1 MCITYILRLSVNYL
15 ISAEPLSDP
24 YSVRM
29 LRFIGRVAD
38 GATETRA
45 RLILLKD
52 MESIVTAEELVLIK
66 NGGEINP
73 VNEILGVLR
82 EGLGKNEFLSHTSYR
97 PDVAYLR
104 HGGEPSGSREVYSFA
119 IEPIGVI
126 TNEGIEP
133 NRAIIQPRS
142 PVYLL
147 EDNDRPFEHIV
158 KGRDVIWSDAYFEG
172 HPSWKIPFDKV
183 FLPYHVGVYGSTGC
197 GKSWFTRHILVPLYR
212 KAGYKVLILD
222 WSGTDYVPL
231 LGNDEV
237 IRITEIALDEESILS
252 YFQDKTFGF
261 ARNDFIRDCFDE
273 FLEGW
278 IGRVKDAYSNSENPA
293 EHLYNELKTNI
304 EMAVSSIDHRGS
316 KASAQR
322 AFRRIF
328 RRLKPSDLYP
338 VMGVLSVEELFQ
350 NLEMKGLL
358 AVDMSGALTEAKLGF
373 FLSLSKYLYG
383 LMESGRNLGIALII
397 DEAPQYAPWD
407 AHGIQ
412 AETCEMIKNLAA
424 LGRKR
429 MLNLTL
435 IAQGIKGEIGI
446 NAAVRRNLNTHFFGR
461 IHPLDA
467 SGEGGASEWLS
478 PYGISPNQLL
488 QLKPGRFYFA
498 GVMNPSPVPLLI
510 TYKPMGGVQGG

>member
-1 MCITYILRLSVNYL
+1 MRL
-15 ISAEPLSDP
+15 
-24 YSVRM
+24 
-29 LRFIGRVAD
+29 IGRIAD

-52 MESIVTAEELVLIK
+52 MERNVVSEEIVLIK
-66 NGGEINP
+66 NGGEANP

-82 EGLGKNEFLSHTSYR
+82 EGLGKNEFLSYTSYR

-104 HGGEPSGSREVYSFA
+104 HGGEPSGAREVYSFSV
-119 IEPIGVI
+119 EPIGVI
-126 TNEGIEP
+126 TENGIEP

-147 EDNDRPFEHIV
+147 DEGENPFEYIV
-158 KGRDVIWSDAYFEG
+158 RGRDVIWSDAYLEG
-172 HPSWKIPFDKV
+172 HPSWKIPFDKS

-197 GKSWFTRHILVPLYR
+197 GKSWFTRYILVPLYR
-212 KAGYKVLILD
+212 RAGYKVLLLD

-231 LGNDEV
+231 LKREEV
-237 IRITEIALDEESILS
+237 IRMTEIALDEESVLS

-261 ARNDFIRDCFDE
+261 SKNDFIKDFFDE
-273 FLEGW
+273 FIEGW
-278 IGRVKDAYSNSENPA
+278 INRVKEARLNSENPA
-293 EHLYNELKTNI
+293 EHLYNELKSHIEESIWNI
-304 EMAVSSIDHRGS
+304 DRKSSRT
-316 KASAQR
+316 AAQR

-328 RRLKPSDLYP
+328 RKLKPQDLYP
-338 VMGVLSVEELFQ
+338 VMGSISIEELFQ
-350 NLEMKGLL
+350 KLEKRGML
-358 AVDMSGALTEAKLGF
+358 AIDMSGALAEAKLGF
-373 FLSLSKYLYG
+373 FLSLSKHLYG
-383 LMESGRNLGIALII
+383 LMEAGESLGISLII

-407 AHGIQ
+407 ARGIQ

-478 PYGISPNQLL
+478 PYGISSNQLL

-498 GVMNPSPVPLLI
+498 GVMNPSPIPLLI
-510 TYKPMGGVQGG
+510 TYNPEDCRGFEDV

>member
-1 MCITYILRLSVNYL
+1 MRI
-15 ISAEPLSDP
+15 
-24 YSVRM
+24 
-29 LRFIGRVAD
+29 IGRVAD
-38 GATETRA
+38 GATETKA

-52 MESIVTAEELVLIK
+52 MEKNVVSEELVLIK
-66 NGGEINP
+66 NGGENNP

-104 HGGEPSGSREVYSFA
+104 HGGEPSGAREVYSFA
-119 IEPIGVI
+119 IEPIGAL
-126 TNEGIEP
+126 TNDGIEP
-133 NRAIIQPRS
+133 NRFIIQPRS

-147 EDNDRPFEHIV
+147 EDQDNPLERIA
-158 KGRDVIWSDAYFEG
+158 KGRDVVWSDAYLEG
-172 HPSWKIPFDKV
+172 HPSWKVPFDKI

-197 GKSWFTRHILVPLYR
+197 GKSWFTRYILIPLYR

-222 WSGTDYVPL
+222 WSGTDYAPL
-231 LGNDEV
+231 MKNDEV
-237 IRITEIALDEESILS
+237 IKLSEIALDEESILS

-261 ARNDFIRDCFDE
+261 ARNDVVKDCFDE

-278 IGRVKDAYSNSENPA
+278 VSKVKDAYLNSENPS
-293 EHLYNELKTNI
+293 EHLYKELKAYIENI
-304 EMAVSSIDHRGS
+304 VSSLERKYS
-316 KASAQR
+316 RAAAQR
-322 AFRRIF
+322 ACRRVF
-328 RRLKPSDLYP
+328 RRLKPSDLHP
-338 VMGVLSVEELFQ
+338 VMGVLGIEELFQ
-350 NLEMKGLL
+350 EVERKGIL
-358 AVDMSGALTEAKLGF
+358 AIDMGGALTEAKLGF
-373 FLSLSKYLYG
+373 FLSLSKYLYS
-383 LMESGRNLGIALII
+383 LMETGRNLGIALVI

-407 AHGIQ
+407 ARGLQ

-435 IAQGIKGEIGI
+435 IAQGIKGEIGV

-478 PYGISPNQLL
+478 PYGISPSNLL
-488 QLKPGRFYFA
+488 QLKLGRFYFA
-498 GVMNPSPVPLLI
+498 GAMNPSPVPLLI
-510 TYKPMGGVQGG
+510 TYKPEN

>member
-1 MCITYILRLSVNYL
+1 LK
-15 ISAEPLSDP
+15 
-24 YSVRM
+24 
-29 LRFIGRVAD
+29 FIGRVAD

-45 RLILLKD
+45 RLILLKG
-52 MESIVTAEELVLIK
+52 MENSVLAEELVLIK
-66 NGGEINP
+66 NGGEERL
-73 VNEILGVLR
+73 VNKILGVLR

-104 HGGEPSGSREVYSFA
+104 HGGEPSGAREVYSFA
-119 IEPIGVI
+119 IEPIGAV
-126 TNEGIEP
+126 TDEGIEP

-142 PVYLL
+142 PVFLL
-147 EDNDRPFEHIV
+147 EDEDRPFDDIV
-158 KGRDVIWSDAYFEG
+158 KGRDVIWSDAYLEG
-172 HPSWKIPFDKV
+172 HPSWKIPFDKT

-197 GKSWFTRHILVPLYR
+197 GKSWFTRNILVPLYR

-222 WSGTDYVPL
+222 WSGSDYAPL
-231 LGNDEV
+231 LKNDEV
-237 IRITEIALDEESILS
+237 IRISEIALDEESILS
-252 YFQDKTFGF
+252 YFQDKTFNF
-261 ARNDFIRDCFDE
+261 SKNDVIKDCFDE
-273 FLEGW
+273 FIDGW
-278 IGRVKDAYSNSENPA
+278 TAKVKEAYLNSENPA
-293 EHLYNELKTNI
+293 EHLYQELKAYI
-304 EMAVSSIDHRGS
+304 DSVVSSIKREDSR
-316 KASAQR
+316 AAAQR
-322 AFRRIF
+322 AQRRIF
-328 RRLKPSDLYP
+328 RRLKPQDLYP
-338 VMGVLSVEELFQ
+338 VMGILSIEELFQ
-350 NLEMKGLL
+350 ELERKGTL
-358 AVDMSGALTEAKLGF
+358 AIDMGGALTEAKLGF
-373 FLSLSKYLYG
+373 FLSLSKYLYS

-407 AHGIQ
+407 ARGIQ

-435 IAQGIKGEIGI
+435 IAQGIKGEIGV

-498 GVMNPSPVPLLI
+498 GAMNPSPVPLLI
-510 TYKPMGGVQGG
+510 TYKPPA

>member
-1 MCITYILRLSVNYL
+1 MKL
-15 ISAEPLSDP
+15 
-24 YSVRM
+24 
-29 LRFIGRVAD
+29 IGRVAD
-38 GATETRA
+38 GATETKA

-52 MESIVTAEELVLIK
+52 MESKVVAEELVLIK
-66 NGGEINP
+66 NGGEDNP

-82 EGLGKNEFLSHTSYR
+82 EGLGKNEFLSYRSYR

-104 HGGEPSGSREVYSFA
+104 HGGEPSGAREVYSFA
-119 IEPIGVI
+119 IEPLGAI
-126 TNEGIEP
+126 TDDGIEP

-147 EDNDRPFEHIV
+147 EDNDRPFKWIV
-158 KGRDVIWSDAYFEG
+158 KGRDVVWSEAYLEG
-172 HPSWKIPFDKV
+172 HPSWKIPFDKT

-197 GKSWFTRHILVPLYR
+197 GKSWFTRYILVPLYR

-222 WSGTDYVPL
+222 WSGTDYAPL
-231 LGNDEV
+231 LRNDEV
-237 IRITEIALDEESILS
+237 IRISDVALDEESILS
-252 YFQDKTFGF
+252 YFQDKTYGF
-261 ARNDFIRDCFDE
+261 ARSDIIKDCFDE

-278 IGRVKDAYSNSENPA
+278 TSKVKEAYLNSENPA
-293 EHLYNELKTNI
+293 EHLYQELRNRI
-304 EMAVSSIDHRGS
+304 EEAVSNIRRNDWR
-316 KASAQR
+316 ASAQR
-322 AFRRIF
+322 AYRRIF
-328 RRLKPSDLYP
+328 RKLKPSDFHP
-338 VMGVLSVEELFQ
+338 VMGILSIEELFQ
-350 NLEMKGLL
+350 ELKRKGVL
-358 AVDMSGALTEAKLGF
+358 AIDMSGTLTEAKLGF
-373 FLSLSKYLYG
+373 FLSLSKYLYS
-383 LMESGRNLGIALII
+383 LMEAGKSLGIALII

-407 AHGIQ
+407 ARGIQ
-412 AETCEMIKNLAA
+412 GETCEMIKNLAA

-435 IAQGIKGEIGI
+435 IAQGIRGEIGV

-498 GVMNPSPVPLLI
+498 GAMNPSPVPLLI
-510 TYKPMGGVQGG
+510 TYTPAQSGKMGDMNG

>member
-1 MCITYILRLSVNYL
+1 LR
-15 ISAEPLSDP
+15 I
-24 YSVRM
+24 
-29 LRFIGRVAD
+29 IGRVAD
-38 GATETRA
+38 GATETKA

-52 MESIVTAEELVLIK
+52 MEKNVVSEELVLIK
-66 NGGEINP
+66 NGGENNP

-104 HGGEPSGSREVYSFA
+104 HGGEPSGAREVYSFA
-119 IEPIGVI
+119 IEPIGAL
-126 TNEGIEP
+126 TNDGIEP
-133 NRAIIQPRS
+133 NRFIIQPRS

-147 EDNDRPFEHIV
+147 EDQDNPLERIA
-158 KGRDVIWSDAYFEG
+158 KGRDVVWSDAYLEG
-172 HPSWKIPFDKV
+172 HPSWKVPFDKI

-197 GKSWFTRHILVPLYR
+197 GKSWFTRYILIPLYR

-222 WSGTDYVPL
+222 WSGTDYAPL
-231 LGNDEV
+231 MKNDEV
-237 IRITEIALDEESILS
+237 IKLSEIALDEESILS

-261 ARNDFIRDCFDE
+261 ARNDVVKDCFDE

-278 IGRVKDAYSNSENPA
+278 VSKVKDAYLNSENPS
-293 EHLYNELKTNI
+293 EHLYKELMAYIENI
-304 EMAVSSIDHRGS
+304 VSSLERKDSR
-316 KASAQR
+316 AAAQR
-322 AFRRIF
+322 ACRRVF
-328 RRLKPSDLYP
+328 RRLKPSDLHP
-338 VMGVLSVEELFQ
+338 VMGVLGIEELFQ
-350 NLEMKGLL
+350 EVERKGIL
-358 AVDMSGALTEAKLGF
+358 AIDMGGALTEAKLGF
-373 FLSLSKYLYG
+373 FLSLSKYLYS
-383 LMESGRNLGIALII
+383 LMETGRNLGIALVI

-407 AHGIQ
+407 ARGLQ

-435 IAQGIKGEIGI
+435 IAQGIKGEIGV

-478 PYGISPNQLL
+478 PYGISPSNLL
-488 QLKPGRFYFA
+488 QLKLGRFYFA
-498 GVMNPSPVPLLI
+498 GAMNPSPVPLLI
-510 TYKPMGGVQGG
+510 TYKPEN

>member
-1 MCITYILRLSVNYL
+1 LSSNGGKL
-15 ISAEPLSDP
+15 KL
-24 YSVRM
+24 
-29 LRFIGRVAD
+29 IGRVAD

-52 MESIVTAEELVLIK
+52 MESKVVSEELVLIK
-66 NGGEINP
+66 NGGENNP

-104 HGGEPSGSREVYSFA
+104 HGGEPSGAREVYSFA
-119 IEPIGVI
+119 IEPIGAV
-126 TNEGIEP
+126 TKDGVEP
-133 NRAIIQPRS
+133 NRFIIQPRS

-147 EDNDRPFEHIV
+147 EDEDNPLEWIV
-158 KGRDVIWSDAYFEG
+158 RGRDVIWSDSYLEG
-172 HPSWKIPFDKV
+172 HPSWKIPFDKT

-212 KAGYKVLILD
+212 RAGYSVLILD

-231 LGNDEV
+231 LKSDEV
-237 IRITEIALDEESILS
+237 VRLSEIALDEESILS

-261 ARNDFIRDCFDE
+261 ARNDVIKDCFDE
-273 FLEGW
+273 FVEGW
-278 IGRVKDAYSNSENPA
+278 EVKVKGAYLNAENPA
-293 EHLYNELKTNI
+293 EHLYEELKKHV
-304 EMAVSSIDHRGS
+304 ESVVSSIKREDS
-316 KASAQR
+316 KAAAQR
-322 AFRRIF
+322 ACRRVF

-338 VMGVLSVEELFQ
+338 VMGVLTIEDLFQ
-350 NLEMKGLL
+350 KVEQKGIL
-358 AVDMSGALTEAKLGF
+358 AIDMGGALTEAKLGF
-373 FLSLSKYLYG
+373 FLSLSKYLYR
-383 LMESGRNLGIALII
+383 LMEAGRNLNVALII

-407 AHGIQ
+407 AKGMQ

-435 IAQGIKGEIGI
+435 IAQGVKGEIGV

-478 PYGISPNQLL
+478 PYGISPNNLL

-498 GVMNPSPVPLLI
+498 GAMNPSPVPLLI
-510 TYKPMGGVQGG
+510 TYKPVN